1 MDLVALK
8 VKSWD
13 EMPVSHEFS
22 LCSLG
27 HHSLPSSGSSCFRP
41 PYTDITFPF
50 LVDKESLQPQAW
62 I

>member
-13 EMPVSHEFS
+13 EMPVSHEYS
-22 LCSLG
+22 LCSPG
-27 HHSLPSSGSSCFRP
+27 HHSLPSSGSSCFRL
-41 PYTDITFPF
+41 PYTYITLPF
-50 LVDKESLQPQAW
+50 LVDEESLQLQAW